1 MDNLANQFAA
11 QAAMR
16 LREAANSLDYLV
28 DNGGEEKFVLRS
40 AHKQIHRAQTYLWC
54 AETTA
59 TVKGE

>member
-1 MDNLANQFAA
+1 MNKLANQFAA

-28 DNGGEEKFVLRS
+28 DYGGEEKFVLRG

-54 AETTA
+54 AEEA
-59 TVKGE
+59 QRGA